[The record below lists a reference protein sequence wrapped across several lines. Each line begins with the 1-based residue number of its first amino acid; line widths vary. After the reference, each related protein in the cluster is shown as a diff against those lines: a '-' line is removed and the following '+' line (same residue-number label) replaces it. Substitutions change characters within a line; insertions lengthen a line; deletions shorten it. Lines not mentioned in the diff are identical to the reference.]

1 MALKLECTLAVVWTA
16 ADALTTRSAW
26 CRVKGF
32 PWWPAQQLL
41 LSRSNAQECQRQL
54 ISAVESVRPGGA
66 SSANGDLLDGAGAP
80 ENPSNSIV
88 QVSKAVPTSL
98 SAAQARSA
106 PESATETVSKSGA
119 VSLADMAIAP
129 ASSIEDID
137 ADLANAAISRSAGET
152 SLVSRAH
159 KRRASDPSSLRQ
171 RELALLQTWDPLPRS
186 SQKRAGHSDVTAPSA
201 RTDGTEAA
209 SRPDRRLSRSLVA
222 AAVADPSTHATIQ
235 AGTSALL
242 SKAAPRSP
250 EPGSHQKGQ
259 RRALS
264 VDSAD
269 SHCEVGMPGTSASPI
284 DSSDNSLIAKRA
296 KESARRERDKI
307 KRQKDRDRQAK
318 RAEDRRAAAV
328 APPGM
333 GSLTANSGSATF
345 RFLGDDSSVWAKV
358 TDAPL
363 LDAHTFHATILRATA
378 LPADL
383 VEVRGDDLLARHTL
397 ANQPRLSILLQRLS
411 AAASAAPLL
420 RGHAASTLHLR
431 RAALPQWRWVPPEWQ
446 RAHVPSA
453 QYAAA
458 MDAAASYV
466 TTAADAHSTV
476 GAVWRA
482 SAARDTLRTVPF
494 LLPLDARQAAA
505 LACAMVG
512 LPLQTLQVK
521 ILNAPVLTASVVSD
535 LIRTSDVGAC
545 VGPLLAVEEGN
556 GEAIA
561 SGPLLRPSAATLVSL
576 LADCGSLTPAT
587 TAGPQSGPG
596 VSWLLGTPSS
606 TSASS
611 SAVVDRS
618 RAVGA
623 ATVAAFA
630 NSALGGDTAAFADAS
645 LAPGNVANHR
655 SRRPSSRPASAL
667 DSDGVDDSI
676 AGAATGVI
684 KGPPR
689 APKPIGGGNSTGPLH
704 PTAWVGRWVAWR
716 DFSYG
721 SAAAAVTLPSRSSSV
736 AKAPDHPPQSTHLR
750 RVVEYSNR
758 LLSHAEMRL
767 LHLGD
772 PGGIDGCSGVPASWF
787 EDAHVILGSALCPE
801 EGGGLEQRRA
811 NSSETAYVLAVEQS
825 LLHCRVKSETN
836 PSQLCASLPSAYGR
850 WVGGWVARFDSATG
864 LHLIVYDT
872 PTSTALSDSAISI
885 LDGTLFA
892 AEAGV
897 GMDRATNFVS
907 DTEAPAWPGTI
918 LREWVRIDDLPVVLL
933 PIESR
938 LVRLP
943 PPAPLATP
951 RVLRG
956 RAIDSAADKFIEQ
969 FISPASL
976 SAGAQGASQS
986 VSPAALCSI
995 CFHTGSILD
1004 PLLLCATLSCKHACH
1019 VSCFDPFRA
1028 AESSLVAQREYGS
1041 ATAASSIRA
1050 SEPSAQVLELLP
1062 RSTRDDIFGWAVQ
1075 QRESRTRFSAPRRAG
1090 PAEFRTTWCCHL
1102 CRSCDSCG
1110 SAHPGG
1116 PFAQNASSLATR
1128 VLDAVIDGYISSAHP
1143 RPPHSRPTSCESVDS
1158 TGVTKRA
1165 LLPLWARGG
1174 VCGPADACASD
1185 TSPCMKAID
1194 MTIAAHSEPEP
1205 PAATKQAGIA
1215 AMSTTVYDDYPIESA
1230 PCAASSLTRPAVN
1243 PALASAIRRYGYGP
1257 PLHGRSLQPKG
1268 WASPDL
1274 SVSDRLQWGL
1284 HSFTPIPGT
1293 FQYNARRANAL
1304 ASAASM
1310 SPAGPVVTGIVT
1322 QASDA
1327 PGAHAVVLPSDPVEQ
1342 LLCAYCVNR
1351 ISDGCFCPVC
1361 HGVYTDGDG
1370 QMVQVCGCGW
1380 VGEGW
1385 CVCVCV
1391 CVWVQRH
1398 HPLKHGSCQLACHHN
1413 SPPLAA
1419 TLQAW

>member
-1 MALKLECTLAVVWTA
+1 MLVYVGWLRRLSATQTLRGGVDA

-41 LSRSNAQECQRQL
+41 LSRSNAQESQRQL
-54 ISAVESVRPGGA
+54 ISAVESVRPSGA
-66 SSANGDLLDGAGAP
+66 SIADEVLLDGAGAAP
-80 ENPSNSIV
+80 ELPTSSLA

-98 SAAQARSA
+98 SAVQARSA
-106 PESATETVSKSGA
+106 PECATEAEAASSSGA
-119 VSLADMAIAP
+119 VSLGDMASAP

-137 ADLANAAISRSAGET
+137 ADPTNATIYRSVGVTSPAN
-152 SLVSRAH
+152 RAH

-171 RELALLQTWDPLPRS
+171 RELALLQTWDPLPRP
-186 SQKRAGHSDVTAPSA
+186 SQKRTGHSDDAAPSA
-201 RTDGTEAA
+201 RTDGTEAVI
-209 SRPDRRLSRSLVA
+209 PDRRISRSLVA
-222 AAVADPSTHATIQ
+222 AAIADPSTRGTIP
-235 AGTSALL
+235 AGASALL
-242 SKAAPRSP
+242 PRAAPRSP
-250 EPGSHQKGQ
+250 EPRSHQKG
-259 RRALS
+259 RGRALS
-264 VDSAD
+264 VDSAE
-269 SHCEVGMPGTSASPI
+269 SHGEGGMPETGASPL
-284 DSSDNSLIAKRA
+284 DSNDNSLVAKRA

-307 KRQKDRDRQAK
+307 KRQKDRERHAK
-318 RAEDRRAAAV
+318 RAEDRRAATV
-328 APPGM
+328 APPEM

-363 LDAHTFHATILRATA
+363 LDAHSFHATILRATA

-383 VEVRGDDLLARHTL
+383 VEVRGDDLLVRLHPRAL
-397 ANQPRLSILLQRLS
+397 AVALPSLSQRLS
-411 AAASAAPLL
+411 TAASAAPLL
-420 RGHAASTLHLR
+420 RGHVAVTSHLR

-446 RAHVPSA
+446 RVHVPSA

-476 GAVWRA
+476 GAAWRA
-482 SAARDTLRTVPF
+482 VAARDTLRTIPF

-505 LACAMVG
+505 LACALIG
-512 LPLQTLQVK
+512 LPLQTLQEK
-521 ILNAPVLTASVVSD
+521 IQNTPVLTATVVSD
-535 LIRTSDVGAC
+535 LIRTSDVPGAFGGSSLS
-545 VGPLLAVEEGN
+545 VGEEI

-561 SGPLLRPSAATLVSL
+561 SGPLLRPPAATLVSL

-587 TAGPQSGPG
+587 TAGPQGGPG
-596 VSWLLGTPSS
+596 MSWLLGTSSS

-611 SAVVDRS
+611 NAVIDPS
-618 RAVGA
+618 RTIGA
-623 ATVAAFA
+623 ATAAA
-630 NSALGGDTAAFADAS
+630 SVVTALGGDTTDAN
-645 LAPGNVANHR
+645 LAPANSATHR

-667 DSDGVDDSI
+667 DSAGVDDGI
-676 AGAATGVI
+676 ASAAFGVI
-684 KGPPR
+684 KGPSR
-689 APKPIGGGNSTGPLH
+689 AKPIGGGNSSGPMH

-736 AKAPDHPPQSTHLR
+736 ETAPDHPPPSTHLR
-750 RVVEYSNR
+750 RIVEYSNR
-758 LLSHAEMRL
+758 VVSHAEMRL
-767 LHLGD
+767 LHLGE
-772 PGGIDGCSGVPASWF
+772 PGGIDSYSGVPASWF
-787 EDAHVILGSALCPE
+787 EDSQVILGPAFCLK
-801 EGGGLEQRRA
+801 EGGGSEQRHA

-825 LLHCRVKSETN
+825 LLRCRVKSETN

-850 WVGGWVARFDSATG
+850 WVGGWVARFDAATG
-864 LHLIVYDT
+864 LHLVVYDT
-872 PTSTALSDSAISI
+872 PTSTALSDSAISM

-892 AEAGV
+892 AEAGL
-897 GMDRATNFVS
+897 GIDRATNVFS
-907 DTEAPAWPGTI
+907 DTEAPAWPGIIT
-918 LREWVRIDDLPVVLL
+918 REWVRIDDLPVVLL

-969 FISPASL
+969 FISPADT
-976 SAGAQGASQS
+976 SAGAQAASQS
-986 VSPAALCSI
+986 HSSVVALCSI
-995 CFHTGSILD
+995 CFHTGSIRD

-1019 VSCFDPFRA
+1019 VGCFDPFRA
-1028 AESSLVAQREYGS
+1028 AEWSLVVQREHGS
-1041 ATAASSIRA
+1041 ATKAASTRA
-1050 SEPSAQVLELLP
+1050 SEPSAQILKLLP
-1062 RSTRDDIFGWAVQ
+1062 RCTRDDIFGWTEQ
-1075 QRESRTRFSAPRRAG
+1075 QRESRTRFPAPRREG
-1090 PAEFRTTWCCHL
+1090 PAELRTSWHCQL

-1116 PFAQNASSLATR
+1116 PFAQNASSLAAR
-1128 VLDAVIDGYISSAHP
+1128 VLDAVIDGYISSSQP
-1143 RPPHSRPTSCESVDS
+1143 RPRLSRPTFCESADS
-1158 TGVTKRA
+1158 TSVAMRA

-1194 MTIAAHSEPEP
+1194 MTIAAHSEPGP
-1205 PAATKQAGIA
+1205 PAVPRLFSSAQAEIA
-1215 AMSTTVYDDYPIESA
+1215 VMSTAAPDGHPIESA
-1230 PCAASSLTRPAVN
+1230 PCVASSLTRPAVN
-1243 PALASAIRRYGYGP
+1243 PALASAIRKYGYGN

-1293 FQYNARRANAL
+1293 FQYNARRATAL
-1304 ASAASM
+1304 ASAASTT
-1310 SPAGPVVTGIVT
+1310 PAGFVVTGVVPP
-1322 QASDA
+1322 ASVA
-1327 PGAHAVVLPSDPVEQ
+1327 PGAHGVVLPSDPVEQ
-1342 LLCAYCVNR
+1342 ILCAYCVNR

-1370 QMVQVCGCGW
+1370 QMVQVRGLIW
-1380 VGEGW
+1380 AA
-1385 CVCVCV
+1385 
-1391 CVWVQRH
+1391 
-1398 HPLKHGSCQLACHHN
+1398 PLHWA
-1413 SPPLAA
+1413 
-1419 TLQAW
+1419 